1 MTSKK
6 NTATAFK
13 KEKILLRGRYFQ
25 RKITDH
31 IISKMYHLQYL
42 AYNQKL
48 LDLQRK
54 RKMWSIVKK
63 RVINRN

>member
-63 RVINRN
+63 RVISRN